1 MGGLPLIRMGA
12 ALSTVLFLA
21 ACEDGKGFAFLQP
34 SEDGAPM
41 PVQQAAS
48 GEFRDVEAPDVFSET
63 DSGLWDGRPSL
74 GGVWVAHPDVSDPE
88 RVLIRNQTNGQTV
101 VGALFRRE
109 RDNPGPVIQ
118 VSSDAASA
126 LSMLAGQP
134 TELSVI
140 ALRREEIAVEV
151 APAEPMNTAAL
162 ETDDISAAP
171 LDPLAAAAAAIDEAE
186 AAPQAI
192 PEPQTASAEAPAAR
206 PTPISTLEKPYIQI
220 GIFNVESNATNTA
233 ASLRTVGILPTVLR
247 GSSQGKTF
255 WRVVVGP
262 APNAQERSA
271 VLRQVKDLGFEDAY
285 FVTN

>member
-1 MGGLPLIRMGA
+1 MGGLHLGRIGA
-12 ALSTVLFLA
+12 VVTTAMFLT
-21 ACEDGKGFAFLQP
+21 ACEDGQGLVFLQP
-34 SEDGAPM
+34 AQEDGAPM
-41 PVQQAAS
+41 PVQEAAS

-63 DSGLWDGRPSL
+63 ETALWDGRPTL
-74 GGVWVAHPDVSDPE
+74 GGVWVAHPDVGDAE

-109 RDNPGPVIQ
+109 RENPGPRFQ
-118 VSSDAASA
+118 ASSDAASA
-126 LSMLAGQP
+126 LNMLAGQP

-140 ALRREEIAVEV
+140 ALRREEIPVEV
-151 APAEPMNTAAL
+151 APSEPLNTAAL
-162 ETDDISAAP
+162 EAETIEAAP

-186 AAPQAI
+186 AAPIAAI
-192 PEPQTASAEAPAAR
+192 PEPETAVASATPR
-206 PTPISTLEKPYIQI
+206 PVSTLDKPYIQI

-262 APNAQERSA
+262 SPNASERAA
-271 VLRQVKDLGFEDAY
+271 VLRQVKGLGFEDAY